1 MISKEPGCAARPPRF
16 PRFIDTQALMKPIW
30 KGAISFGLVNIPIT
44 LYPATRREEMR
55 FHFLRKG
62 DLSPIN
68 NKRVAEA
75 DGKEVP
81 WENIVRGYQ
90 YEKGKFVVLN
100 DDDFSRVD
108 VEATQTVE
116 IQEFVEVDEINPMFF
131 SKPYYME
138 PAKGGDK
145 AYALLR
151 SVLGGTKKVGIA
163 KVVIKT
169 REHLAAVKAQG
180 EVLVLELMH
189 FSEEIIGADE
199 LHVPGER
206 TVGKKEADMAK
217 QLVESMTGK
226 WDPER
231 YKDDYREALMEVIEE
246 KVAAGG
252 KEVAKGKK
260 TKSAKATN
268 VIDLLSVLQ
277 QSINK
282 HGSHRSPKKA
292 AKPKPKRKAA

>member
-1 MISKEPGCAARPPRF
+1 MR
-16 PRFIDTQALMKPIW
+16 PIW

-44 LYPATRREEMR
+44 LYPATRREELR
-55 FHFLRKG
+55 FHFLRKS
-62 DLSPIN
+62 DRSPIN

-75 DGKEVP
+75 DGKEVA
-81 WENIVRGYQ
+81 WDDIVRGYQ

-100 DDDFSRVD
+100 EDDFSRVD
-108 VEATQTVE
+108 VEATQTVD
-116 IQEFVEVDEINPMFF
+116 IQEFVEVDEINPIFF

-138 PAKGGDK
+138 PGKGGDK

-151 SVLGGTKKVGIA
+151 EVLRGTKRVGIA

-189 FSEEIIGADE
+189 FAGEIIDSEE
-199 LHVPGER
+199 LHVPGS
-206 TVGKKEADMAK
+206 TKIGKKEADMAK

-226 WDPER
+226 WEPDKF
-231 YKDDYREALMEVIEE
+231 KDDYKEALMDVIEE

-252 KEVAKGKK
+252 KDLAKPKK
-260 TKSAKATN
+260 TKGVKATN
-268 VIDLLSVLQ
+268 VIDLVAVLQ
-277 QSINK
+277 KSIQE
-282 HGSHRSPKKA
+282 HGSTRAKKA
-292 AKPKPKRKAA
+292 PAKKARRKAA

>member
-1 MISKEPGCAARPPRF
+1 MR
-16 PRFIDTQALMKPIW
+16 PIW

-44 LYPATRREEMR
+44 LYPATKQEELR

-75 DGKEVP
+75 DGKEVA
-81 WENIVRGYQ
+81 WEDIVRGYQ
-90 YEKGKFVVLN
+90 YEKGKFIVLN

-108 VEATQTVE
+108 VEATQTVD
-116 IQEFVEVDEINPMFF
+116 IQEFVEVEEINPMFF

-151 SVLGGTKKVGIA
+151 EVLRGTKKVGIA

-180 EVLVLELMH
+180 DALVLELMH
-189 FSEEIIGADE
+189 FTKEIIDSAE
-199 LHVPGER
+199 LHMPGAAKL
-206 TVGKKEADMAK
+206 GKKETDMARH
-217 QLVESMTGK
+217 LVESMTGK
-226 WDPER
+226 WEPEK
-231 YKDDYREALMEVIEE
+231 YKDDYKEALMDVIEE

-252 KEVAKGKK
+252 KEVAAPKKSKGV
-260 TKSAKATN
+260 KATN
-268 VIDLLSVLQ
+268 VIDLVSILQ
-277 QSINK
+277 RSIDQ
-282 HGSHRSPKKA
+282 HGSQRAKKT

>member
-1 MISKEPGCAARPPRF
+1 MR
-16 PRFIDTQALMKPIW
+16 PIW

-44 LYPATRREEMR
+44 LYPATRREELR

-75 DGKEVP
+75 DGKEVA
-81 WENIVRGYQ
+81 WEDIVRGYQ
-90 YEKGKFVVLN
+90 YEKGKFIVLN

-108 VEATQTVE
+108 VEATQTVD
-116 IQEFVEVDEINPMFF
+116 IQEFVEVEEINPMFF

-151 SVLGGTKKVGIA
+151 EVLRGTKRVGIA

-180 EVLVLELMH
+180 DALVLELMH
-189 FSEEIIGADE
+189 FSEEIIGSDE
-199 LHVPGER
+199 LHVPGE
-206 TVGKKEADMAK
+206 TKIAKKEADMAK

-226 WDPER
+226 WEPAK
-231 YKDDYREALMEVIEE
+231 YKDDYKEALMDVIEE

-252 KEVAKGKK
+252 KDVAKPKK
-260 TKSAKATN
+260 SKGVKATN
-268 VIDLLSVLQ
+268 VIDLVAVLQ
-277 QSINK
+277 KSIQE
-282 HGSHRSPKKA
+282 HASTRSKKTP
-292 AKPKPKRKAA
+292 AKKPRRKAA

>member
-1 MISKEPGCAARPPRF
+1 MR
-16 PRFIDTQALMKPIW
+16 PIW

-44 LYPATRREEMR
+44 LYPATRREELR

-81 WENIVRGYQ
+81 WDHIVRGYQ
-90 YEKGKFVVLN
+90 YEKGKFIVLN

-108 VEATQTVE
+108 VEATQTVD
-116 IQEFVEVDEINPMFF
+116 IQEFVEVEEINPMYF

-138 PAKGGDK
+138 PSKGGDK

-151 SVLGGTKKVGIA
+151 DVLGATKRVGIA

-180 EVLVLELMH
+180 DALVLELMH
-189 FSEEIIGADE
+189 FSGEIIDSDE
-199 LHVPGER
+199 LHVPAK
-206 TVGKKEADMAK
+206 VKIGKKESDMAK

-226 WDPER
+226 WDPAK
-231 YKDDYREALMEVIEE
+231 YKDDYKEALLGVIEK

-252 KEVAKGKK
+252 KDLAKPKK
-260 TKSAKATN
+260 TKGVKATN
-268 VIDLLSVLQ
+268 VIDLVAVLQ
-277 QSINK
+277 KSIQE
-282 HGSHRSPKKA
+282 HGSHRAKKTTRPKA
-292 AKPKPKRKAA
+292 RRKAA

>member
-1 MISKEPGCAARPPRF
+1 MR
-16 PRFIDTQALMKPIW
+16 PIW

-44 LYPATRREEMR
+44 LYPATRREELR
-55 FHFLRKG
+55 FHFLRKS
-62 DLSPIN
+62 DHSPIN

-75 DGKEVP
+75 DGKEVA
-81 WENIVRGYQ
+81 WDDIVRGYQ
-90 YEKGKFVVLN
+90 YEKGKFIVLN

-108 VEATQTVE
+108 VEATQTVD
-116 IQEFVEVDEINPMFF
+116 IQEFVEVDEINPIFF

-138 PAKGGDK
+138 PGKGGDK

-151 SVLGGTKKVGIA
+151 EVLRGTKRVGIA

-189 FSEEIIGADE
+189 FAGEIIESEE
-199 LHVPGER
+199 LHVPGS
-206 TVGKKEADMAK
+206 TKIGKKEADMAK

-226 WDPER
+226 WEPEK
-231 YKDDYREALMEVIEE
+231 YKDDYKEALMDVIEE

-252 KEVAKGKK
+252 KDLAKPKK
-260 TKSAKATN
+260 TKGVKATN
-268 VIDLLSVLQ
+268 VIDLVAVLQ
-277 QSINK
+277 KSIQK
-282 HGSHRSPKKA
+282 HGSTRAKKA
-292 AKPKPKRKAA
+292 PAKKARRKAA

>member
-1 MISKEPGCAARPPRF
+1 MR
-16 PRFIDTQALMKPIW
+16 PIW
-30 KGAISFGLVNIPIT
+30 KGAISFGLVSIPIT
-44 LYPATRREEMR
+44 LYPATRQEELR

-75 DGKEVP
+75 DGKEVA
-81 WENIVRGYQ
+81 WEDIVRGYQ
-90 YEKGKFVVLN
+90 YEKGKFIVLN

-108 VEATQTVE
+108 VEATQTVD

-138 PAKGGDK
+138 PGKGGDK

-151 SVLGGTKKVGIA
+151 EVLGGTKKVGIA

-180 EVLVLELMH
+180 DALVLELMH
-189 FSEEIIGADE
+189 FSSEIIDSDE
-199 LHVPGER
+199 LHVPGA
-206 TVGKKEADMAK
+206 VKLAKKESDMAR
-217 QLVESMTGK
+217 QLVASMTGK
-226 WDPER
+226 WNPAS
-231 YKDDYREALMEVIEE
+231 YKDDYREALLEVIEE

-252 KEVAKGKK
+252 KAVAPGKK
-260 TKSAKATN
+260 SKAVKATN
-268 VIDLLSVLQ
+268 VIDLVSILQ
-277 QSINK
+277 QSLQK
-282 HGSHRSPKKA
+282 HGSPRASKA
-292 AKPKPKRKAA
+292 AKAKPKRKAA

>member
-1 MISKEPGCAARPPRF
+1 MR
-16 PRFIDTQALMKPIW
+16 PIW

-44 LYPATRREEMR
+44 LYPATRREELR

-75 DGKEVP
+75 DGKEVA
-81 WENIVRGYQ
+81 WEQIVRGYQ

-100 DDDFSRVD
+100 DDDFARVD
-108 VEATQTVE
+108 VEATQTVD

-138 PAKGGDK
+138 PGKGGDK

-151 SVLGGTKKVGIA
+151 EVLRGTKRVGIA

-180 EVLVLELMH
+180 DALVLELMH
-189 FSEEIIGADE
+189 FSGEIIDSDE
-199 LHVPGER
+199 LHVPGE
-206 TVGKKEADMAK
+206 TKIGKKETDMAK

-226 WDPER
+226 WEPAK
-231 YKDDYREALMEVIEE
+231 YKDDYKEALMEVIEE

-252 KEVAKGKK
+252 KDVAKPKK
-260 TKSAKATN
+260 TKGVKATN
-268 VIDLLSVLQ
+268 VIDLVAVLQ
-277 QSINK
+277 KSIQE
-282 HGSHRSPKKA
+282 HGNSRSKKA
-292 AKPKPKRKAA
+292 PAKKARRKAA

>member
-1 MISKEPGCAARPPRF
+1 MR
-16 PRFIDTQALMKPIW
+16 PIW

-44 LYPATRREEMR
+44 LYPATRREELR

-75 DGKEVP
+75 DGKEVA
-81 WENIVRGYQ
+81 WDDIVRGYQ
-90 YEKGKFVVLN
+90 YEKGKFVVFS

-108 VEATQTVE
+108 VEATQTVD

-138 PAKGGDK
+138 PGKGGDK

-151 SVLGGTKKVGIA
+151 EVLRGTKRVGIA

-180 EVLVLELMH
+180 DALVLELMH
-189 FSEEIIGADE
+189 FSGEIIDSDE
-199 LHVPGER
+199 LHVPGE
-206 TVGKKEADMAK
+206 TKIGKKETDMAK

-226 WDPER
+226 WEPAK
-231 YKDDYREALMEVIEE
+231 YKDEYKEALMEVIEE

-252 KEVAKGKK
+252 KDIAKPRK
-260 TKSAKATN
+260 TRGVKATN
-268 VIDLLSVLQ
+268 VIDLVAVLQ
-277 QSINK
+277 KSIQE
-282 HGSHRSPKKA
+282 HGSSRSKKA
-292 AKPKPKRKAA
+292 PAKKARRKAA

>member
-1 MISKEPGCAARPPRF
+1 MR
-16 PRFIDTQALMKPIW
+16 PIW

-44 LYPATRREEMR
+44 LFPATRREELR
-55 FHFLRKG
+55 FHFLRKS

-75 DGKEVP
+75 DGKEVA
-81 WENIVRGYQ
+81 WEDIVKGYQ

-108 VEATQTVE
+108 VEATQTVD

-131 SKPYYME
+131 AKPYYME

-151 SVLGGTKKVGIA
+151 EVLSGTKKVGIA

-180 EVLVLELMH
+180 HALVLELMH
-189 FSEEIIGADE
+189 FTDEIIDSGE
-199 LHVPGER
+199 LHLPGE
-206 TVGKKEADMAK
+206 VKIGKKESDMAK
-217 QLVESMTGK
+217 QLVASMTGK
-226 WDPER
+226 WHAEK
-231 YKDDYREALMEVIEE
+231 YHDDYKEALMEVIEE

-252 KEVAKGKK
+252 REAPKPKK
-260 TKSAKATN
+260 RAGAKATN
-268 VIDLLSVLQ
+268 VIDLVSVLQ
-277 QSINK
+277 KSIQQ
-282 HGSHRSPKKA
+282 HGSRPKKA
-292 AKPKPKRKAA
+292 RPTRAKASRKAA